1 MLELVAACS
10 TFAPGDFFVFTLMA
24 EWMLVRLE
32 WTEWMFVRFPD
43 GFLMRIPPLLIL
55 PLSCVE
61 EFEDPNHSYAC
72 KQIRDI

>member
-1 MLELVAACS
+1 MLGLAAAS
-10 TFAPGDFFVFTLMA
+10 RMFTPGDFFVFTLMA
-24 EWMLVRLE
+24 EWKLVRLE

-43 GFLMRIPPLLIL
+43 GFLMCIPRLLIL